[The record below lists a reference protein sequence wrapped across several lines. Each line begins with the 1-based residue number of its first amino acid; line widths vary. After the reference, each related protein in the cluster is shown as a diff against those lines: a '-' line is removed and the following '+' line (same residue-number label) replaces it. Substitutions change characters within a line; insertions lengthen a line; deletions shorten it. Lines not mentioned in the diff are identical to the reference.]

1 MKFNAKKILTPGAI
15 LLALSAVLGLVAVIL
30 YAVNVSAS
38 GYFQG
43 ALVGIVPAM
52 GVVSIVLALLAI
64 GSGMVEVDGVLGQVL
79 EYGRNVLMLL
89 VPIFFMVSALAFIG
103 ARAEA
108 LPTSSVPSPTSLPPS
123 RRRRTSPPPSRPSPA
138 SSSSSSLPSSLSSP
152 TSLDSPGRRRSS
164 RKLTPSL
171 R

>member
-64 GSGMVEVDGVLGQVL
+64 VSGMVEADGIVGKAL
-79 EYGRNVLMLL
+79 EYARSVLTLL
-89 VPIFFMVSALAFIG
+89 VPIFFMVAAIAFIG
-103 ARAEA
+103 ARAEGLA
-108 LPTSSVPSPTSLPPS
+108 YIFGSESNILATIQT
-123 RRRRTSPPPSRPSPA
+123 PA
-138 SSSSSSLPSSLSSP
+138 NLSSSYTAIAAFIFFLIASIVAIVANFFRL
-152 TSLDSPGRRRSS
+152 T
-164 RKLTPSL
+164 RKEKVVEEAHA
-171 R
+171 

>member
-64 GSGMVEVDGVLGQVL
+64 VSGMVEVDGVLGQVL

-103 ARAEA
+103 ARAEGLA
-108 LPTSSVPSPTSLPPS
+108 YIFGSESNILATIQTPENL
-123 RRRRTSPPPSRPSPA
+123 
-138 SSSSSSLPSSLSSP
+138 SSSFTAIAGFVLFLLSSIVSIVANFFRL
-152 TSLDSPGRRRSS
+152 T
-164 RKLTPSL
+164 RKEKAVEEAHA
-171 R
+171 